1 MLYMMEAVYDTTSKK
16 WVITKGAPEE
26 IGKAYY
32 DNKTKKWILSNQ
44 TQEDQPQ
51 TTRQTSWFSSMLVHA
66 IYGE

>member
-1 MLYMMEAVYDTTSKK
+1 MEAVYDTTSKK

-32 DNKTKKWILSNQ
+32 DNETKKWILSNQ
-44 TQEDQPQ
+44 TQEEETEQP
-51 TTRQTSWFSSMLVHA
+51 QTSWFTSMLVHA

>member
-1 MLYMMEAVYDTTSKK
+1 MEAVYDKTSKK

-44 TQEDQPQ
+44 TQ
-51 TTRQTSWFSSMLVHA
+51 TSWFSSMLVHA